1 MNLHRLPFTLLL
13 AGSLATSCLA
23 DTPPDPSEAGPKI
36 VAAAFAQLSAALGDA
51 LSKGGPTNAL
61 SVCSEKA
68 PDIATAVGREHGV
81 TLRRATVRPRN
92 PKNAADTREQQ
103 VLVVFAEA
111 MARKE
116 APKPQTQREPD
127 GSASFFAPIVLAN
140 PLCLQCHGKPGQEVA
155 ASTQAAIRA
164 KYPEDQA
171 TGYALGELRGLWRV
185 NFPAP
190 TANPKP

>member
-1 MNLHRLPFTLLL
+1 MNLHRLPFALLL
-13 AGSLATSCLA
+13 AGSLTTSCLA

-36 VAAAFAQLSAALGDA
+36 VAAAFERLSAALGDA

-61 SVCSEKA
+61 NVCSEKA

-81 TLRRATVRPRN
+81 TLRRASARPRN

-103 VLVVFAEA
+103 VLAAFAEA

-127 GSASFFAPIVLAN
+127 GSATFFAPIVLAN
-140 PLCLQCHGKPGQEVA
+140 PLCLQCHGKPGQDVA
-155 ASTQAAIRA
+155 AGTLSAIRA

-185 NFPAP
+185 TFPSL
-190 TANPKP
+190 TAHPKP

>member
-1 MNLHRLPFTLLL
+1 MNFHRAPFALLL
-13 AGSLATSCLA
+13 AGSVATSSFA
-23 DTPPDPSEAGPKI
+23 DTPPEPSEAGPKI

-51 LSKGGPTNAL
+51 LSLN
-61 SVCSEKA
+61 VCSEKA
-68 PDIATAVGREHGV
+68 PAIAAAVGREHGV
-81 TLRRATVRPRN
+81 TLRRATLRPRN
-92 PKNAADTREQQ
+92 PKNAADAREQQ
-103 VLVVFAEA
+103 VLAAFAEA

-127 GSASFFAPIVLAN
+127 GSATFFAPIVLAN

-155 ASTQAAIRA
+155 ASTLTAIRA
-164 KYPEDQA
+164 KYPEDKA

-185 NFPAP
+185 TFPSP